1 MARLTPYHTLDYF
14 TLNATPRVVEIA
26 GLHNVEL
33 SKDLVEDRSN
43 LFTLPQE
50 L

>member
-1 MARLTPYHTLDYF
+1 MARLTPYYTLDYF

-26 GLHNVEL
+26 GLQIVEL
-33 SKDLVEDRSN
+33 SKDLVEDCYDI
-43 LFTLPQE
+43 FTLPQE